1 MRILLL
7 LVLTIINLL
16 RALVLNIECTGLCY
30 FLNSCQRH
38 RSIRILNE
46 KIMITSTK
54 FQMIRLYDYWSNFQ
68 GKWKRL
74 DLRTIYGLPIGLG
87 LHAAAATWSRV
98 FYLWWPSWDLTVPG
112 GGNWLL
118 MQTFNQS
125 IAKRISLTLIEH
137 HLNDLRRPDRDRDLF
152 YYGYKTKWWYSS
164 TKWDHTCVLHDE
176 FVHCFISSKS
186 SRRFAV
192 AH

>member
-46 KIMITSTK
+46 QIMITSTK

-112 GGNWLL
+112 GGSWLL

-125 IAKRISLTLIEH
+125 NFEKEFRWLWLNTISMISGGRIGIGISFIMAIRQSDGT
-137 HLNDLRRPDRDRDLF
+137 LRRSETTHVFYTTSLF
-152 YYGYKTKWWYSS
+152 I
-164 TKWDHTCVLHDE
+164 VLSLVNLVD
-176 FVHCFISSKS
+176 VSL
-186 SRRFAV
+186 
-192 AH
+192 

>member
-46 KIMITSTK
+46 QIMITSTK

-125 IAKRISLTLIEH
+125 NFEKEFRWLWLNTISMISGGRIGIGISFIMAIRQSDGT
-137 HLNDLRRPDRDRDLF
+137 LRRSETTHVFYTTSLF
-152 YYGYKTKWWYSS
+152 I
-164 TKWDHTCVLHDE
+164 VLSLVNLVD
-176 FVHCFISSKS
+176 VSL
-186 SRRFAV
+186 
-192 AH
+192 